1 MRGHTTPSMRR
12 PYIYPHR
19 STRMLP
25 LVRRRFAGAVLA
37 AAAMTVAVWYWL
49 DWLLLAHNTVAVA
62 LADLAG
68 VRSVQVVDTFAFG
81 RTIPAVVTYAVTTS
95 SWIPY
100 VAALAAA
107 AVLALLALYAPLS
120 RGIVAF
126 MLTAIA
132 ASAAAHYAGASTL
145 ARADTFPIVWTQSE
159 LLVWLV
165 LPSMTGLLFVTS
177 QPSWLRGLCWM
188 AGLEAFAVLW
198 SAARLVVLLGVA
210 QALGPVLL
218 PPLWFVWGLLADV
231 VYVTTFFSI
240 AVHVNLRLTPE
251 HRAAWAS

>member
-1 MRGHTTPSMRR
+1 MQAPTTPAMRR

-25 LVRRRFAGAVLA
+25 LVRRRFAGAVA
-37 AAAMTVAVWYWL
+37 AATGMTVAVWYWVDAL
-49 DWLLLAHNTVAVA
+49 VVAHNTVVLM

-68 VRSVQVVDTFAFG
+68 VRGVQVVETFAFG
-81 RTIPAVVTYAVTTS
+81 RTIPAVVTYSVTTS
-95 SWIPY
+95 AWMPY
-100 VAALAAA
+100 VAALVAAA
-107 AVLALLALYAPLS
+107 LLVLLAIYAPLS

-126 MLTAIA
+126 VLVTIV
-132 ASAAAHYAGASTL
+132 ASAAAQALGASVL
-145 ARADTFPIVWTQSE
+145 ARPDTFPIVWTQSE

-165 LPSMTGLLFVTS
+165 LPSMAGLLFVTA

-188 AGLEAFAVLW
+188 IGLEAFAVFW

-210 QALGPVLL
+210 QAFGPVLL

-240 AVHVNLRLTPE
+240 AVHLNLHLTPE